1 MFLSMC
7 LLLSAVSIPRLLSIV
22 NPLISSG
29 YYQQLRYTTVTPMMG
44 SVRVR

>member
-1 MFLSMC
+1 MYMPLPMP
-7 LLLSAVSIPRLLSIV
+7 AVSIPRLLSIV